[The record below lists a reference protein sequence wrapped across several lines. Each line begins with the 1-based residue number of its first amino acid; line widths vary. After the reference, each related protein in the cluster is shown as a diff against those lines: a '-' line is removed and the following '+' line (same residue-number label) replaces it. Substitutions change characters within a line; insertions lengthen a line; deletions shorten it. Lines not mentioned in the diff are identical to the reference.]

1 MMARPNKKQKI
12 LASHWYLD
20 LTQELEKY
28 PSQTKAVKES
38 FDQLIQFAEN
48 IHPGAISVIESI
60 QDALSSAAEAKTVQY
75 VQASKLSL
83 QQVIKLLGIEF
94 VLGDPDYRWSLKDH
108 QAVETSIQKIRR
120 SKYFQKFQAESLI
133 RTLFDIL
140 ICDRLELLSD
150 DSAAKHLKV
159 VPEVQMEI
167 PIEDN
172 LKISGRADWTFGY
185 MDEKHKLQEML
196 VVIEAKA
203 PGNVTTALPQ
213 LLVYLAG
220 VQDARLK
227 INKTVFGLATD
238 SNTFVLVVLQE
249 NKKVFASRQLDW
261 LEEKE
266 LIISFL
272 DKILEDAIES
282 SPHTTPMRARNQRI
296 KRFGKSLGETYQ
308 FGDEDNND
316 ASNDHHGMWNVVEVN
331 GVSLLQLCQDD
342 DTVSS

>member
-1 MMARPNKKQKI
+1 
-12 LASHWYLD
+12 
-20 LTQELEKY
+20 
-28 PSQTKAVKES
+28 
-38 FDQLIQFAEN
+38 
-48 IHPGAISVIESI
+48 
-60 QDALSSAAEAKTVQY
+60 
-75 VQASKLSL
+75 
-83 QQVIKLLGIEF
+83 
-94 VLGDPDYRWSLKDH
+94 
-108 QAVETSIQKIRR
+108 
-120 SKYFQKFQAESLI
+120 
-133 RTLFDIL
+133 
-140 ICDRLELLSD
+140 
-150 DSAAKHLKV
+150 
-159 VPEVQMEI
+159 MEI

-272 DKILEDAIES
+272 DKVLEDAIES
-282 SPHTTPMRARNQRI
+282 SPLTTPMRARNQRI
-296 KRFGKSLGETYQ
+296 KRFEKSLGETYQ

-342 DTVSS
+342 DTDSS

>member
-1 MMARPNKKQKI
+1 
-12 LASHWYLD
+12 
-20 LTQELEKY
+20 
-28 PSQTKAVKES
+28 
-38 FDQLIQFAEN
+38 
-48 IHPGAISVIESI
+48 
-60 QDALSSAAEAKTVQY
+60 
-75 VQASKLSL
+75 
-83 QQVIKLLGIEF
+83 
-94 VLGDPDYRWSLKDH
+94 
-108 QAVETSIQKIRR
+108 
-120 SKYFQKFQAESLI
+120 
-133 RTLFDIL
+133 
-140 ICDRLELLSD
+140 
-150 DSAAKHLKV
+150 
-159 VPEVQMEI
+159 MEI

-196 VVIEAKA
+196 VVIEAEA
-203 PGNVTTALPQ
+203 PGNVTAALPQ

-220 VQDARLK
+220 VQDARLKASK

-296 KRFGKSLGETYQ
+296 KRFEKSLGETYQ

-342 DTVSS
+342 DTDSS